1 MAISARQKKLALWLF
16 ALCMSACAWPA
27 TQAPKFILGLASSIN
42 DSPAVVSVAK
52 WSGATSIRV
61 DAPWSQIE
69 LAPGVYKVPSWLDT
83 QLNAYEKAGIS
94 PLLILAYG
102 NPIYQIKKPLDDI
115 SRERFS
121 AYAVWLVKQLRGR
134 VTHFQIWN
142 EWETRTGGSEPGS
155 AEDYLRLAEVVVP
168 RLRAANPEAVLIG
181 NGISFPGLTTTWIDS
196 FLKDQ
201 RYQILDGI
209 AAHPYVWHSKSDW
222 RPEAAITLLEKLS
235 QRAYT
240 KNGQR
245 MPIYVTEFGYP
256 DFDDRLG
263 TSPELNAQ
271 YLRRFML
278 MASSRPWIAGVW
290 WYCIRD
296 QGTDHRNKEHGFGL
310 FDQQLRPKPAAIVFK
325 EISPHINSAIRG
337 QVQQQQDS
345 FSYQSS
351 NGLLKFNWQPE
362 DVSVKRNTA
371 SAPK

>member
-1 MAISARQKKLALWLF
+1 MAARPLQRELTLWLF
-16 ALCMSACAWPA
+16 TLCVSACAWAA
-27 TQAPKFILGLASSIN
+27 TPEQKFAVGLASSIN
-42 DSPAVVSVAK
+42 DSPAVVSIAK

-69 LAPGVYKVPSWLDT
+69 LAPGVYALPSWLDA
-83 QLNAYEKAGIS
+83 QLNAYERAGIS
-94 PLLILAYG
+94 PFLILAYG
-102 NPIYQIKKPLDDI
+102 NPIYQIKKPLDDV

-121 AYAVWLVKQLRGR
+121 AYATWLVKQLRGR

-142 EWETRTGGSEPGS
+142 EWETRTGGGDPGS
-155 AEDYLRLAEVVVP
+155 AEDYLKLAEVVVP

-181 NGISFPGLTTTWIDS
+181 NGISFPGLTTSWIDA

-222 RPEAAITLLEKLS
+222 RPEAAIALLEKLS
-235 QRAYT
+235 QKAYT
-240 KNGQR
+240 KSGNR

-271 YLRRFML
+271 YLKRFML

-296 QGTDHRNKEHGFGL
+296 QGTDRRNKEHGFGL
-310 FDQQLRPKPAAIVFK
+310 FDQTLRPKPAAIVLK
-325 EISPHINSAIRG
+325 EISPHINSTVRG
-337 QVQQQQDS
+337 RLQQQQEGYS
-345 FSYQSS
+345 FQSS
-351 NGLLKFNWQPE
+351 NGLLKFSWEPE
-362 DVSVKRNTA
+362 DVSVKRSTA
-371 SAPK
+371 GTTK